1 MLRGLVSVTD
11 LLDRRNF
18 NSAREVNSRN
28 NPHIPYPGAEDVFM
42 RLRSVSAHEDED
54 FADLRL
60 VDSLDAFRESARAV
74 QGRVMRDDV
83 SSWDRGM
90 LNRGLVPDPLEHS
103 SPTRDLCLGYAA
115 SIGVMAC
122 NHIGGLGDQV
132 ADDLQRI
139 FVALLIIGFL
149 VLSSAE
155 SSGFVGGTVG
165 GCGEEV
171 RERGS
176 GEPSSS

>member
-1 MLRGLVSVTD
+1 MPSANRANHHRSRQSRQYSASAEYQSDLRVFRLVEMLRGLVSVTD

-60 VDSLDAFRESARAV
+60 VDSLDAFRESARSV

-83 SSWDRGM
+83 SPWDRGM

-139 FVALLIIGFL
+139 FVA
-149 VLSSAE
+149 
-155 SSGFVGGTVG
+155 
-165 GCGEEV
+165 C
-171 RERGS
+171 
-176 GEPSSS
+176 